1 MRCVPLHSVGHQ
13 DKASINHVPL
23 VPGHL
28 IKIVRNH
35 TMLRNADCLQHRLL
49 PKAATTFHSGNC
61 IHYAKSQD
69 AFNGARDNAKD
80 QSLCVVFIPSLNVK
94 CERSYNIII
103 SKNGQNKAQENLS
116 QPNNVRTVYQLCPRF
131 IAAAK
136 SRTSSTVLQAST
148 P

>member
-1 MRCVPLHSVGHQ
+1 
-13 DKASINHVPL
+13 
-23 VPGHL
+23 
-28 IKIVRNH
+28 
-35 TMLRNADCLQHRLL
+35 MLRNTDYLQHRLL
-49 PKAATTFHSGNC
+49 PKATTTFHSGNC

-69 AFNGARDNAKD
+69 AFDRARNDAKY

-94 CERSYNIII
+94 CERSYNILI
-103 SKNGQNKAQENLS
+103 SKSSQRNAQENRS
-116 QPNNVRTVYQLCPRF
+116 QPNSVRTVYQLCPKF